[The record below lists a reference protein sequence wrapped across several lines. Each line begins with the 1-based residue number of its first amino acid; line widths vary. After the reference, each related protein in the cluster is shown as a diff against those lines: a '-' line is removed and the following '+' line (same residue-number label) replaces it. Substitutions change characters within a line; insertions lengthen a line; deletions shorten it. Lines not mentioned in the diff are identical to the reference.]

1 MIRFGWI
8 VSAEYVQNKGFDI
21 MRAKNTL
28 YRYLGVWAVACLPL
42 PIGGCASTDRQ
53 AAPTVAEV
61 REYRLG
67 AGDALRLIFYGE
79 DKLNGEYSIAS
90 DGRLALPL
98 IGTIDAGGKTLPQLQ
113 EAVRTAYA
121 KGGYLLDPKVAVE
134 ILHYRPFFVLGEVN
148 APGQYPFIPGM
159 TVRQAI
165 ATAKGYTYRAQQGSA
180 MITRW
185 GDASEVSY
193 KLSPGTAVNP
203 GDTIRVPERHF

>member
-1 MIRFGWI
+1 MA
-8 VSAEYVQNKGFDI
+8 SAKIGTAI
-21 MRAKNTL
+21 GLALTL
-28 YRYLGVWAVACLPL
+28 AMGL
-42 PIGGCASTDRQ
+42 GGCAATPKQ
-53 AAPTVAEV
+53 VAPSVAEV
-61 REYRLG
+61 RQYRLG
-67 AGDALRLIFYGE
+67 AGDGLRLIFYGE
-79 DKLNGEYSIAS
+79 DKLNGEYQIAS

-98 IGTIDAGGKTLPQLQ
+98 VGVVDASNKTLPELQ
-113 EAVRTAYA
+113 ETIRVAYA

-165 ATAKGYTYRAQQGSA
+165 ATAKGYTYRAQQGTA

-185 GDASEVSY
+185 GEASETPF
-193 KLSPGTAVNP
+193 KLSPGTAVTP

>member
-1 MIRFGWI
+1 MASWI
-8 VSAEYVQNKGFDI
+8 KGATAGTMAALILTLGACAGAPKQIAPSVSEIQ
-21 MRAKNTL
+21 
-28 YRYLGVWAVACLPL
+28 
-42 PIGGCASTDRQ
+42 
-53 AAPTVAEV
+53 
-61 REYRLG
+61 EYRLG

-79 DKLNGEYSIAS
+79 DKLNGEYQIAS
-90 DGRLALPL
+90 DGHVALPL
-98 IGTIDAGGKTLPQLQ
+98 IGEVDANGKTLLELQ
-113 EAVRTAYA
+113 EAIRGAYA

-134 ILHYRPFFVLGEVN
+134 ILRYRPFFVLGEVN

-165 ATAKGYTYRAQQGSA
+165 ATAKGYTYRGQQGTA

-185 GDASEVSY
+185 GEADETAY

>member
-1 MIRFGWI
+1 MTAVKFG
-8 VSAEYVQNKGFDI
+8 A
-21 MRAKNTL
+21 TL
-28 YRYLGVWAVACLPL
+28 CAAFTLVLGL
-42 PIGGCASTDRQ
+42 GGCAT
-53 AAPTVAEV
+53 APKQEAPSVAEV

-67 AGDALRLIFYGE
+67 AGDGLRLIFYGE
-79 DKLNGEYSIAS
+79 DKLNGEYQIAS

-98 IGTIDAGGKTLPQLQ
+98 VGVLDANGKTLPELQ
-113 EAVRTAYA
+113 EVIRAAYA

-134 ILHYRPFFVLGEVN
+134 IMHYRPFFVLGEVN

-165 ATAKGYTYRAQQGSA
+165 ATAKGYTYRAQQGTA

-185 GDASEVSY
+185 GEAAETPY
-193 KLSPGTAVNP
+193 KLSPGTAVTP